1 MFNEVN
7 ICLFYFIQEEY
18 YNKNIN
24 INYLQITDI
33 GNYIKI

>member
-1 MFNEVN
+1 MYKVHIFS
-7 ICLFYFIQEEY
+7 FYFILEGY